1 MRKKNYS
8 ASRQEDSVEKHGCK
22 EPKKNKQMVALDF
35 VVDNYAGIL
44 RFDDV
49 AKKAQIFQI
58 RDINENKG
66 YWKYIDN
73 KDISD
78 MLIQCNQISG
88 VNVSASEL
96 ITVLNS
102 SYIQHIHP
110 LREYV
115 NSLNAWDGFD
125 WIDNVAGQVRL
136 KDPSRSNL
144 WKRCFKKWFV
154 AMVAS
159 WLDDDVVNHTVL
171 VLIGRQGCGKTT
183 WLEQLLP
190 PEIRQYGCKMNSFG
204 ELNKDQRLR
213 LATYAMLNMDEMEA
227 MTKREMN
234 VIKSVITTKVI
245 TERRAYRWDDE
256 SFARLA
262 SFCGSTNSRQFLN
275 DPTGTRRWL
284 PFEVEHIQDPHNRDA
299 GFEDI
304 IYRGMYAQ
312 AKYLI
317 ANHFQYWFDDDEI
330 AELEEHNDE
339 YRLQGTEEE
348 LIPLLFDVPAE
359 DKGVFMPNEEIKK
372 TLIEEFNLKTPV
384 SVERI
389 SSIMSRMGFSKGS
402 HRIHGV
408 KTRGWYVYKRSVD
421 EISALKRTLR

>member
-8 ASRQEDSVEKHGCK
+8 ASRQEDSVEKQVGK

-110 LREYV
+110 LRAYV
-115 NSLNAWDGFD
+115 DSLDGWNGFD
-125 WIDNVAGQVRL
+125 WIEHVAGQVSL
-136 KDPSRSNL
+136 KDPSRSDL

-190 PEIRQYGCKMNSFG
+190 RNT
-204 ELNKDQRLR
+204 
-213 LATYAMLNMDEMEA
+213 A
-227 MTKREMN
+227 
-234 VIKSVITTKVI
+234 V
-245 TERRAYRWDDE
+245 
-256 SFARLA
+256 
-262 SFCGSTNSRQFLN
+262 
-275 DPTGTRRWL
+275 WL
-284 PFEVEHIQDPHNRDA
+284 
-299 GFEDI
+299 
-304 IYRGMYAQ
+304 
-312 AKYLI
+312 
-317 ANHFQYWFDDDEI
+317 
-330 AELEEHNDE
+330 
-339 YRLQGTEEE
+339 
-348 LIPLLFDVPAE
+348 
-359 DKGVFMPNEEIKK
+359 
-372 TLIEEFNLKTPV
+372 
-384 SVERI
+384 
-389 SSIMSRMGFSKGS
+389 
-402 HRIHGV
+402 
-408 KTRGWYVYKRSVD
+408 
-421 EISALKRTLR
+421 